1 MSIIVTAL
9 QFLYVIAICSP
20 TCQDDYSAASYRCIT
35 VPTTDRFTPMYSQ
48 NIPVTN
54 VYRDVSH
61 IPCTPSTV
69 QRLVSMEVTR
79 SRLPNT
85 GIGVIGN
92 FIDEV
97 RIRINR
103 IKYMYGGGFTG
114 NSTPYQYSEYQ
125 LLLIPTEVHSVFHLL
140 ALVRPSSGT
149 IRPHYY
155 LDPKLLRSL
164 SDSNVRICMSTNHF
178 ELKRACSFFILI
190 DE

>member
-1 MSIIVTAL
+1 MFIIATAL

-20 TCQDDYSAASYRCIT
+20 TCQDDYSAASYRYIT
-35 VPTTDRFTPMYSQ
+35 VPTTDRFTPTYSQ

-79 SRLPNT
+79 SRLPTT

-114 NSTPYQYSEYQ
+114 NSTPYQILRVPVIAHTHRGSFRLSSSSVSPSLIRYHSSP
-125 LLLIPTEVHSVFHLL
+125 LLPRSQI
-140 ALVRPSSGT
+140 A
-149 IRPHYY
+149 
-155 LDPKLLRSL
+155 PKLEVCL
-164 SDSNVRICMSTNHF
+164 SDSNV
-178 ELKRACSFFILI
+178 
-190 DE
+190 